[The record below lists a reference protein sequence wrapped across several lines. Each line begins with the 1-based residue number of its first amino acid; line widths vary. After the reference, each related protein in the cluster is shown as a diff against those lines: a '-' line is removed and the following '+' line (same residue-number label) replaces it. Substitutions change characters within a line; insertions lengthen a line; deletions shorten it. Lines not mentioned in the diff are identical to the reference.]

1 MRQRIDISYAMT
13 HSRPHRKPN
22 PQETAMDSKQATD
35 SAFGCL
41 LRSISRSQA
50 VIDAATVYRASC
62 GRRRVYLSASAADA
76 YDRGFSNWPTV
87 PALLKGPEADGYF
100 DREQQASDIDEARR
114 EAAEERE
121 QQR

>member
-1 MRQRIDISYAMT
+1 MSALP
-13 HSRPHRKPN
+13 S
-22 PQETAMDSKQATD
+22 D

-62 GRRRVYLSASAADA
+62 GRRRVYLSALSADA
-76 YDRGFSNWPTV
+76 YDRGFTDWPKIPTILDG
-87 PALLKGPEADGYF
+87 PAGDGYH
-100 DREQQASDIDEARR
+100 DAEQMACDIDEARR

-121 QQR
+121 QQ